1 MKVLLVTSI
10 KITSPDRDDRD
21 RSGDIRRS
29 HSPVELKPPGA
40 GGLGYHGDDV
50 FIFVLWGVVC
60 VLALPGERRR
70 EKRNIRPLVSP
81 GPSTEKSKR
90 RI

>member
-1 MKVLLVTSI
+1 MLVSSI

-21 RSGDIRRS
+21 RSRDVRQL
-29 HSPVELKPPGA
+29 HSPVELEPLGA
-40 GGLGYHGDDV
+40 SGLGDHGDDV
-50 FIFVLWGVVC
+50 FIFGLWGVVC
-60 VLALPGERRR
+60 VLALPGKRRR
-70 EKRNIRPLVSP
+70 EKRNIRLLVSP